1 MFRHTPP
8 ILLHIVYILAVGI
21 AILWWYADTL
31 VRLARKVLPGHDLA
45 SNYLVV
51 ALAFLLS
58 TTAAAGCIA
67 LFTWPLGR
75 LKTRAGRT
83 RAVGGEDT
91 RVG

>member
-21 AILWWYADTL
+21 AILWWYADVL
-31 VRLARKVLPGHDLA
+31 VRLARKVFPAHDLA
-45 SNYLVV
+45 SNSLVV

-58 TTAAAGCIA
+58 TTTAAACIT
-67 LFTWPLGR
+67 LFTWPLVR
-75 LKTRAGRT
+75 LKTRAGRS
-83 RAVGGEDT
+83 RPVGGEDT